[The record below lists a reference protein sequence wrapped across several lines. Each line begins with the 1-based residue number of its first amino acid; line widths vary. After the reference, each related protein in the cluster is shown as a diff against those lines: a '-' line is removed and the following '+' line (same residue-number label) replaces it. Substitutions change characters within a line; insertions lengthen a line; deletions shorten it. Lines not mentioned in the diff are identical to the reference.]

1 MITTRFNTTKFT
13 KDMNNIVKYSQGFVE
28 GMQRGKTVFLRGL
41 GLQTVEILKEYID
54 SNARV
59 NPEALHHVYEWYQ
72 TGIGSAR
79 LFEVNYTVSNLGLS
93 FISDFTQSTSIKA
106 GSTQPFYNKAR
117 IMESGSTIR
126 IRPKQADKLAFEVD
140 GEQVFTANQVTVTNP
155 GGSEVAGS
163 FERVFDSFFTQYFT
177 QAFLRSSGMLGFL
190 ENPETYKRNLP
201 AGKKAG
207 KSKGIATGY
216 RWIANA
222 GAAN

>member
-1 MITTRFNTTKFT
+1 MIVTRFNTTKFT

-28 GMQRGKTVFLRGL
+28 GIKRGKTVFLRGL
-41 GLQTVEILKEYID
+41 GVQTVEILKEYID

-93 FISDFTQSTSIKA
+93 FFSEFTQSASIKA
-106 GSTQPFYNKAR
+106 GSSKPFYNKAR
-117 IMESGSTIR
+117 IMESGSPVR
-126 IRPKQADKLAFEVD
+126 IRPKVADKLAFEVD
-140 GEQVFTANQVTVTNP
+140 GEQVFTANQVTVPSP
-155 GGSEVAGS
+155 GGPEVAGS

-177 QAFLRSSGMLGFL
+177 QAFLRSSGMLKFL
-190 ENPETYKRNLP
+190 ENPEVYKRNLA
-201 AGKKAG
+201 AGKAAG
-207 KSKGIATGY
+207 RPKGVSTGY

-222 GAAN
+222 GVVN